1 MDYATIR
8 IIWWI
13 LVGVLLIG
21 FAIMDGHDMGVGI
34 LSPFVG
40 KTDSERRI
48 AINSVAPHWDGNQVW
63 FITGGG
69 AIFAAWPLIYATAF
83 SGFYIAM
90 MAVLWTLFLRP
101 VAFDYRSKIANPK
114 WRSTWDWVLFIASF
128 VSPLVFGVAMG
139 NLLLGVPF
147 YFDDSL
153 RSFYTGSFFALLNPF
168 ALLCG
173 IVSLSMITAHGG
185 IFLALRT
192 DGDMQKRAKKC
203 AYVFGII
210 ALCAFAIAGIIVA
223 NLKGF
228 HATNLDPNGPSN
240 PLLKSVTLQDGG
252 WLNNYK
258 LYPITMLAPILG
270 FVGIILALF
279 ATAKNKCGFGFIFSG
294 IGMAGIILTIGVSM
308 FPFLM
313 PSSIDPRSSLT
324 LWDCTSSQHSLILMF
339 VAALIFTPIVLV
351 YTSWAY
357 KVMSGK
363 LTTKDI
369 EEKSSSF
376 Y

>member
-8 IIWWI
+8 VIWWV

-21 FAIMDGHDMGVGI
+21 FAVMDGHDMGVGM

-90 MAVLWTLFLRP
+90 MAVLWTIFLRP
-101 VAFDYRSKIANPK
+101 VAFDYRSKIASPK

-173 IVSLSMITAHGG
+173 IVSLGMIVTHGG
-185 IFLALRT
+185 IYLALRT
-192 DGDMQKRAKKC
+192 DGAMQARAKKF

-210 ALCAFAIAGIIVA
+210 TLCCFAIAGIAVA
-223 NLKGF
+223 NMKGF
-228 HATNLDPNGPSN
+228 YASNLDPNGPSN
-240 PLLKSVTLQDGG
+240 PLLKSVVLQDGA
-252 WLNNYK
+252 WLKNYRE
-258 LYPITMLAPILG
+258 YPITMLAPVLS
-270 FVGIILALF
+270 FLGIILALF
-279 ATAKNKCGFGFIFSG
+279 ATLKNRFGLGFICNS
-294 IGMAGIILTIGVSM
+294 IGMAGIILTIGVTM

-313 PSSIDPRSSLT
+313 PSSLDPRSSLT
-324 LWDCTSSQHSLILMF
+324 LWDCTSSKHTLELMF
-339 VAALIFTPIVLV
+339 IAALIFTPIVLA
-351 YTSWAY
+351 YTGWAY

-363 LTTKDI
+363 ITTKQI
-369 EEKSSSF
+369 EDNSNS
-376 Y
+376 YY